1 MNTSFLT
8 MLQQIDKSYC
18 SQVPPVKQSHQFI
31 DDLVN
36 LLFPVMENR
45 NLKTEQIH
53 AGFEALESQLI
64 NLLLPLQEK
73 LGQDPKEMARQF
85 FESIP
90 AVYEMLVEDAHNFVE
105 SDPAANCLEE
115 VVVAYPGFY
124 ALTIHRLAH
133 LLVKQQT
140 AFLPRVMSEY
150 AHARTGIDIHPGA
163 QIGRRCYIDHGTG
176 IVIGETAVIG
186 DDVKIYQGVTL
197 GATFVEKRLKHTKRH
212 PTIEDRV
219 ILYAGSTILGK
230 NTVIGHDTIIGGN
243 VWLTDSVPPHSVVY
257 RQQQS
262 VVRDSRAETNPI
274 NYVI

>member
-1 MNTSFLT
+1 MNTSFLN
-8 MLQQIDKSYC
+8 MLQQIDESYC

-31 DDLVN
+31 DDLVH

-45 NLKTEQIH
+45 LMKTEEIH
-53 AGFEALESQLI
+53 AEFKSLEGRLI
-64 NLLLPLQEK
+64 DLLEPLEKK
-73 LGQDPKEMARQF
+73 LGQDPRVMSQKF
-85 FESIP
+85 FECIP
-90 AVYEMLVEDAHNFVE
+90 DVYEMLVEDAHNFLE

-133 LLVKQQT
+133 LLVKQDI

-150 AHARTGIDIHPGA
+150 AHSRTGIDIHPGA
-163 QIGRRCYIDHGTG
+163 SIGRRCYIDHGTG
-176 IVIGETAVIG
+176 IVVGETAVIG

-262 VVRDSRAETNPI
+262 VVRDSRTELSPI